1 MGYISKVKIPS
12 ETEAYD
18 IFADKSLK
26 DGDGNVISTTY
37 AKTADAPK
45 IGTADIDNELRKIE
59 YTEESAIP
67 PTPNA
72 ETEYACTDFIGYN
85 DLDSNLQEKIDSA
98 ISEAEITAGN
108 GIVIDK
114 NETGDGIE
122 IKVDPNKDYLSR
134 TAVGNGKIPVAGDST
149 WLDIAYTA
157 QNIASTLMSRD
168 SNGNSFVKNL
178 LLADIPQYNTGAA
191 RLYEVGGCVSII
203 AAANATNGTLTSGQL
218 AILNQKVS
226 AYTGGNINNG
236 YILFDHERYYPV
248 SYEKQAGYKTYVC
261 STSDEV
267 KMISVNTTTGV
278 WTLTKAVL
286 PKTNNFVK
294 QVRLSVNTPLSI
306 DGTGDAQIKPNSIYM
321 ITGWKDTDFCN
332 FTLNHRDGSYSAL
345 HALVFVDDVNK
356 SYGFVITGSII
367 LSNLAKAFMIL
378 QSCVPADGGFLQ
390 IHRVALDNT

>member
-37 AKTADAPK
+37 FKTADAPK
-45 IGTADIDNELRKIE
+45 IGTADADNELKKIE

-72 ETEYACTDFIGYN
+72 GTEYACIDFIGYN

-98 ISEAEITAGN
+98 ISEAGITAGD

-114 NETGDGIE
+114 KETGDGIE

-134 TAVGNGKIPVAGDST
+134 TAIGNGKIPVAGDST
-149 WLDIAYTA
+149 WFDIAYAA

-168 SNGNSFVKNL
+168 SDGNSVVKNL

-203 AAANATNGTLTSGQL
+203 ATANATNGTLTSGQL

-236 YILFDHERYYPV
+236 YLLFNHERYYPA

-278 WTLTKAVL
+278 WALTKAVL

-294 QVRLSVNTPLSI
+294 RAYLSVNTPFSI
-306 DGTGDAQIKPNSIYM
+306 DGVGDAQIKPNSIYM
-321 ITGWKDTDFCN
+321 ITGWKDDGLHN
-332 FTLNHRDGSYSAL
+332 FTLNHRDGGYSAS
-345 HALVFVDDVNK
+345 HALAFVDDINK
-356 SYGFVITGSII
+356 SYGFAITGSVV
-367 LSNLAKAFMIL
+367 LSNLAKTFTSL

-390 IHRVALDNT
+390 VYRVALDNT